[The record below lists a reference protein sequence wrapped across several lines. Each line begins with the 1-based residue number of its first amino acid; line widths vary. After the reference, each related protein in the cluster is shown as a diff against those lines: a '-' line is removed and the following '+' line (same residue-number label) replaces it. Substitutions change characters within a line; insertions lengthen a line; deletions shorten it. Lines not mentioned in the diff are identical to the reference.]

1 MRQLLLVIL
10 FWWVAVPYALGEGT
24 EQERHTVDSL
34 REAIRIKDSLY
45 SKASVETL
53 AKYNAEFGNDQLQ
66 EENHFM
72 SRSRTYI
79 IIMSI
84 VLLAVAGV
92 LVVRHLL
99 DTISPETTILDVALR
114 CGYEDQGAFGRAFKR
129 FFGITPSEYLARN
142 EENRSKTR

>member
-10 FWWVAVPYALGEGT
+10 FWWVAVPYALGEVT
-24 EQERHTVDSL
+24 EQGQRTVDSL